1 MEDMIEQKKEKPSE
15 KNIYF
20 RRLNN
25 LSNGYFEVKRVTIF
39 IGDQGTG
46 KITVA
51 KLFSTFSWL
60 EKAIYRGQYSQ
71 FISTNVGKDL

>member
-1 MEDMIEQKKEKPSE
+1 MRQMKI
-15 KNIYF
+15 KNFGPIKNGF
-20 RRLNN
+20 NDN
-25 LSNGYFEVKRVTIF
+25 NGYFEVKRVTIF
-39 IGDQGTG
+39 IGDQGKG